1 MRHIPLFV
9 ALATSLAL
17 SNAALAQTSQSL
29 PLASGPQTS
38 SSAAVPAPASAAASA
53 APTVGGETT
62 TSATAALAAI
72 KELPG
77 QFESIV
83 SKRLAAS
90 PEVFEAYNTLAQDQL
105 RLAKVSLDRDQF
117 VVVVDRNVNVQ
128 AALLYVMGPSGIFA
142 VGATPVSTGVKGKK
156 THFITPVGVVA
167 NSLDNPSFR
176 ALGTKNE
183 NGFRGYGR
191 KGMRVWDFGWTP
203 AEKGWG
209 TPEIRDIR
217 FQMHATDPD
226 SAEPRLGHPASE
238 GCVRVSA
245 GFNQFADRYGVL
257 DADYLAAEAA
267 GQHLWVLPTERVTT
281 GLAGRYLVV
290 VDSGVK
296 ERPQWDVAIKN

>member
-1 MRHIPLFV
+1 
-9 ALATSLAL
+9 
-17 SNAALAQTSQSL
+17 
-29 PLASGPQTS
+29 
-38 SSAAVPAPASAAASA
+38 
-53 APTVGGETT
+53 
-62 TSATAALAAI
+62 
-72 KELPG
+72 LPG
-77 QFESIV
+77 EFERLV

-90 PEVFEAYNTLAQDQL
+90 PEAFETYSGLAQDQL

-117 VVVVDRNVNVQ
+117 VIVVDRNVNVQ
-128 AALLYVMGPSGIFA
+128 AALLYVMGPSGTFA

-156 THFITPVGVVA
+156 THFVTPVGVVA

-191 KGMRVWDFGWTP
+191 KGMRIWDFGWTP

-209 TPEIRDIR
+209 TPEVRDIR

-245 GFNQFADRYGVL
+245 GFNQFADRFGVL
-257 DADYLAAEAA
+257 DADYLAAEVA

-281 GLAGRYLVV
+281 GLSGRYLVV
-290 VDSGVK
+290 VDSGAK
-296 ERPQWDVAIKN
+296 ERPHWDVAVNK